1 MDTYAVLKRPIV
13 TEKSTLLQEQSKY
26 VFEVD
31 KRASKT
37 EVKDAV
43 ERSFSVK
50 VRAVRVLSI
59 TGERKRRANG
69 RWLQQR
75 SIKKAVVTLAP
86 GQSIQLFEGA

>member
-1 MDTYAVLKRPIV
+1 MDTFSVLKRPIV

-43 ERSFSVK
+43 ERSFDVK
-50 VRAVRVLSI
+50 VRAVRVLTI
-59 TGERKRRANG
+59 AGERKRRANG
-69 RWLQQR
+69 RWMDQR
-75 SIKKAVVTLAP
+75 SIKKAVVTLDP

>member
-43 ERSFSVK
+43 ERSFEVK

-59 TGERKRRANG
+59 PGERKRRANG
-69 RWLQQR
+69 RWMQQR
-75 SIKKAVVTLAP
+75 AIKKAVVTLAP